1 MHTWDNPAT
10 WAILLVD
17 DEIDNLEV
25 VAETLE
31 YFGVNVKT
39 ASDGSAAL
47 SLLETFSPTLV
58 VTDLSMPGIDGWQLR
73 GKIKRLPDKENM
85 PILALSAHAMAG
97 DKERA
102 LSAGFDGYLTKPI
115 NVPSLIEDLKA
126 ALHEQ
131 ASKKAISV
139 SPEISVGTDTGIPTE
154 NLSDSTPVTE
164 SLSTSSTEP
173 PTEPVFS
180 VEPVVAAALP
190 AEPPTMPPMESPNTS
205 IPPANLDVSKL
216 TVAPPTVS
224 VPPSGNGSKPVD
236 QEKSRS

>member
-1 MHTWDNPAT
+1 MYSWDNPAT

-31 YFGVNVKT
+31 FYGVQVKT
-39 ASDGSAAL
+39 ASNGLTAL
-47 SLLETFSPTLV
+47 NLLETFSPTLV

-85 PILALSAHAMAG
+85 PVVALSAHAMAG

-102 LSAGFDGYLTKPI
+102 LSAGFDGYMTKPI

-131 ASKKAISV
+131 ASKKAVLGS
-139 SPEISVGTDTGIPTE
+139 TNTLPT
-154 NLSDSTPVTE
+154 NFSGDS
-164 SLSTSSTEP
+164 
-173 PTEPVFS
+173 
-180 VEPVVAAALP
+180 ALP
-190 AEPPTMPPMESPNTS
+190 AEPLSTLSVELPGRTGLPVESFAMAASSTESRSTLPNETPGVTGSPTNLDTPKLSVASPGISTP
-205 IPPANLDVSKL
+205 PPAEELKN
-216 TVAPPTVS
+216 A
-224 VPPSGNGSKPVD
+224 D
-236 QEKSRS
+236 QEKSLI